1 MHDHL
6 KTVVITGGTKGIGA
20 AIAEHFYHHGYAV
33 VVCGRADNGF
43 IRRQLGRGAFFVK
56 TDVSKLAQ
64 VRALMAKAVRLT
76 GSVDAVVNCAGFSQW
91 KTLNTIDNKFLQ
103 KMLDINLKGVFWS
116 CQAALP
122 YLKPGASIVNVA
134 SLAGKR
140 GSANNSAYCAAKF
153 AVVGLTQALAKELGP
168 QGIRVNALCPVYVLT
183 DGVLKALQEK
193 SSPTAGKNIQAY
205 LKQFTLSHTA
215 LKRLP
220 TAGEVAQ
227 ACLFLV
233 SPAASAITGQSLNVD
248 CGVFPQ

>member
-33 VVCGRADNGF
+33 VVCGRTDNGF
-43 IRRQLGRGAFFVK
+43 VRQLGRGAFFVK
-56 TDVSKLAQ
+56 ADVRKSVQ
-64 VRALMAKAVRLT
+64 VKALMAKAVRLT
-76 GSVDAVVNCAGFSQW
+76 GSVDVVVNCAGFSQW
-91 KTLNTIDNKFLQ
+91 KTLSAIDDKFLQ

-122 YLKPGASIVNVA
+122 FLRSGAGIVNVA

-168 QGIRVNALCPVYVLT
+168 RGIRVNAVCPGYVLT
-183 DGVLKALQEK
+183 DGVLKALQER
-193 SSPTAGKNIQAY
+193 SSPAAGKNIQAY
-205 LKQFTLSHTA
+205 LKQFTLSQTA

-227 ACLFLV
+227 VCLFLA

-248 CGVFPQ
+248 CGALPQ